1 MDALCR
7 HPLAVPADSSDDDT
21 TAAPPPKKAA
31 ARAHTPRRPLYR
43 VVEFTRD
50 DQGRIHEEGRIW
62 HSDLRRVRQ
71 FGRAVADNTAGS
83 RVVIADN
90 AGRVVEELP
99 LPGLENPAQG
109 QWQGWRERRLSPLPS
124 RVERP
129 LLKRETATTP
139 AAAWVVPAKTA
150 DSAPARADAPA
161 AVASPQHHTA
171 APPAPNLPLLSND
184 AAPDDDPSD
193 VEVLLP

>member
-1 MDALCR
+1 M
-7 HPLAVPADSSDDDT
+7 PADSSDDDT

-31 ARAHTPRRPLYR
+31 ARAHSPRRPLYR

-99 LPGLENPAQG
+99 LPGLEAPAQG
-109 QWQGWRERRLSPLPS
+109 QWQGWRERRLPLLPS

-129 LLKRETATTP
+129 MLKRETATTP
-139 AAAWVVPAKTA
+139 AAAWVVPAQA
-150 DSAPARADAPA
+150 AASGPAQAHAPA
-161 AVASPQHHTA
+161 ALAPLQPPAA
-171 APPAPNLPLLSND
+171 APPAPNVPLLSN
-184 AAPDDDPSD
+184 ATPDDDPSD